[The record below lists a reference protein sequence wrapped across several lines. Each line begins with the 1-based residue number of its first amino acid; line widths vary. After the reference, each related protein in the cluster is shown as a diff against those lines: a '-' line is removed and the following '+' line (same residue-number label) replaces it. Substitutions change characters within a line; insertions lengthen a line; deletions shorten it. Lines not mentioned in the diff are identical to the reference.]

1 MPLEPSEVFKVLGVE
16 TRIKIVELLKAHG
29 PMGVNSLAEH
39 LGITPAAVSQHL
51 KVLRHAGF
59 VTPERQGYWIP
70 YSLDEEALEH
80 CRCLVNDVCSCGCH
94 GPVEHKA
101 QKLDGS
107 SVSDLRTY
115 EKELRSEL
123 ERVQRK
129 IEKLSTKEE

>member
-1 MPLEPSEVFKVLGVE
+1 MPLEPSEIFKALGVE

-29 PMGVNSLAEH
+29 PMGVNSLSER

-51 KVLRHAGF
+51 RVLRHAGF

-80 CRCLVNDVCSCGCH
+80 CRCLVNDVCCH
-94 GPVEHKA
+94 GPVEHEA

-107 SVSDLRTY
+107 SVSDLRAY

-123 ERVQRK
+123 ERVQRR
-129 IEKLSTKEE
+129 IEKLSAKDE